1 MKNIF
6 FISDHHLGHENILNF
21 TNNDGTKVRD
31 FNSVE
36 DMHNFII
43 QQHNKV
49 VGVNDTVYFLGDVAI
64 KKHALSIIN
73 ELNGKKRLIL
83 GNHDIFNERKSIKT
97 PAGVIYY
104 NEYDQYFEEILAYKV
119 FPDDFVCSHIPLSVK
134 SITERF
140 CFNVHGHLHNNIVK
154 TEEGFED
161 PRYFNVSCERLNFKP
176 IEFTEVKKLLNS
188 QFRSIEF
195 QKKYK

>member
-104 NEYDQYFEEILAYKV
+104 NEYDQYVGEILAYKV
-119 FPDDFVCSHIPLSVK
+119 CPDVFVCSPTPLSVK

-195 QKKYK
+195 QRNYK